1 VESED
6 LLRAQGAE
14 GHGVAQA
21 LYVSRKGI
29 IVSTAHGM
37 GSVTV
42 GGGVCYRGG
51 RCLSPFQSAESVTD
65 TTVAVSGVGD

>member
-21 LYVSRKGI
+21 PHVSRKGI
-29 IVSTAHGM
+29 IVSTAHGT

-42 GGGVCYRGG
+42 SLYRIGDS
-51 RCLSPFQSAESVTD
+51 RHSS
-65 TTVAVSGVGD
+65 SG